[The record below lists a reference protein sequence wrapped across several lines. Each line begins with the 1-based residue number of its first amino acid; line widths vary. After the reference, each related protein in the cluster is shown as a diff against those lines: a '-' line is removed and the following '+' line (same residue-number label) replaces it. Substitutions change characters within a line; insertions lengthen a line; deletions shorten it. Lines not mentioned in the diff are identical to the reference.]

1 MATVTVFTSARMQA
15 IENASVVSGTVT
27 AGNLILTKFN
37 GTTINA
43 GSVIGP
49 TGPTGPTGEVTTA
62 AMNAAINT
70 AAGTGAITE
79 AKLASGS
86 VTTIKI
92 VDGNVTEGK
101 LASNAVSTI
110 KILDGNVTEGK
121 LASNSVSTIKIAD
134 GNVTEGK
141 LASNAVTVNKIAD
154 LTITNAKISAT
165 ANIAL
170 SKLATTGTMTAT
182 TFSGSGA
189 SLTNIPN
196 SATTATAANTASAI
210 VARDAS
216 GNFNAGTISA
226 TFSGHHSGSHD
237 GYVSS
242 IGSTYLTFDYTDAGR
257 FGGNTTATSN
267 GVLRVGNYTGNT
279 TCISSNGATNTIY
292 HMAFHLNGA
301 NVGGIVSVGSI
312 TSFSQSS
319 DYRLKENVLP
329 ISNALEKIELLHPK
343 VYNFI
348 MSPDVE
354 MHGFL
359 AHELAE
365 VVPYAVIGEKDAVD
379 DEGNIRPQQ
388 VDYSKL
394 TGLLVGAVQELSA
407 RVKELENA

>member
-62 AMNAAINT
+62 ALNAAIATVT
-70 AAGTGAITE
+70 AAGAVTE
-79 AKLASGS
+79 TQLATGS
-86 VTTIKI
+86 VTTIKL
-92 VDGNVTEGK
+92 VNGSVTADK

-141 LASNAVTVNKIAD
+141 LASNSVTVNKIAD
-154 LTITNAKISAT
+154 STITNAKISAS
-165 ANIAL
+165 AGIAL

-189 SLTNIPN
+189 SLTSIPN
-196 SATTATAANTASAI
+196 SATTATASNTASAI
-210 VARDAS
+210 VARDS
-216 GNFNAGTISA
+216 SNSFNART
-226 TFSGHHSGSHD
+226 
-237 GYVSS
+237 GYFEGGYLGGLDYTNALS
-242 IGSTYLTFDYTDAGR
+242 IGGGYTTNG
-257 FGGNTTATSN
+257 N
-267 GVLRVGNYTGNT
+267 GVLRVGKYTGNVT
-279 TCISSNGATNTIY
+279 GITINQQAGSAPYYMISFY
-292 HMAFHLNGA
+292 
-301 NVGGIVSVGSI
+301 NVGNNVGSI
-312 TSFSQSS
+312 SQDGSNTAYNTSS
-319 DYRLKENVLP
+319 DYRLKENVQILEG
-329 ISNALEKIELLHPK
+329 ALSKIEALLPK
-343 VYNFI
+343 TYNFI
-348 MSPDVE
+348 TTPDVVQ
-354 MHGFL
+354 HGFL

-365 VVPYAVIGEKDAVD
+365 VVPYAVTGEKDAVD
-379 DEGNIRPQQ
+379 EQGNIQPQQ

-407 RVKELENA
+407 RVQELENN

>member
-27 AGNLILTKFN
+27 AGNLILTKFS
-37 GTTINA
+37 GATINA

-49 TGPTGPTGEVTTA
+49 TGPAGPTGEVTTA
-62 AMNAAINT
+62 ALNAAIATVT
-70 AAGTGAITE
+70 AAGAVTE
-79 AKLASGS
+79 TQLATGS
-86 VTTIKI
+86 VTTIKL
-92 VDGNVTEGK
+92 VNGSVTADK

-121 LASNSVSTIKIAD
+121 LASNAVSTNKIAD

-165 ANIAL
+165 AAIAL

-196 SATTATAANTASAI
+196 SATTATASSVASAI
-210 VARDAS
+210 VARDS
-216 GNFNAGTISA
+216 NLSFNAQTGY
-226 TFSGHHSGSHD
+226 FSGGYLGGSDNTNALSIGAGQTANGLGLLRIGKYTTGVTGITINHSSGS
-237 GYVSS
+237 GTSYSLS
-242 IGSTYLTFDYTDAGR
+242 FYR
-257 FGGNTTATSN
+257 NGNN
-267 GVLRVGNYTGNT
+267 
-279 TCISSNGATNTIY
+279 
-292 HMAFHLNGA
+292 
-301 NVGGIVSVGSI
+301 VGSI
-312 TSFSQSS
+312 SDDGSNTSYNTSS
-319 DYRLKENVLP
+319 DYRLKENVQTLEG
-329 ISNALEKIELLHPK
+329 ALMKIEALRPK
-343 VYNFI
+343 TYNFI
-348 MSPDVE
+348 TNPDVLQ
-354 MHGFL
+354 HGFL

-365 VVPYAVIGEKDAVD
+365 VVPYAVTGEKDAVD
-379 DEGNIRPQQ
+379 EQGNIQPQQ

-407 RVKELENA
+407 RVQELENN